1 MLKRIEIKYIAI
13 FIVSYIGIEQIKPND
28 EYNFLFAV
36 YMALGASMLFIFNSK
51 ATNEKNPK

>member
-13 FIVSYIGIEQIKPND
+13 FIVSYIVIEQIKPND